1 MKVLIIARGVPH
13 DNDPQE
19 GCFEMDQAK
28 ALSALGHEVV
38 IMSVDSRIR
47 KYWRK
52 IGVSKNV
59 EGSITAYKL
68 FLFPSSIIRNLIS
81 AKIGYWIEAGLA
93 KWLYKYV
100 KNRHG
105 DFDIVH
111 AHFLP
116 CIYYGAEIKKSFGC
130 RLIATEHWSELNK
143 PELTGIVKYLGT
155 KSYPVVDRLISVSSP
170 LSRQIKNI
178 FGVGSIVIHNLI
190 SDDFFGG
197 NVNSVDD
204 KTEFVFVCVGSL
216 VKLKGFDFLIKAFA
230 DSEAKDNGAKIL
242 IVGGGPEKSNLKNQ
256 IDSLNLSDR
265 ILLLGQKNKKEIFRI
280 LHDADAFILPSRREN
295 FSVSV
300 LEALACGNPV
310 IATICGGIREC
321 IDSSNGVLVPVD
333 DVKQMTNA
341 IDTMCRNINNYSR
354 SDISANC
361 LAQYSSKAI
370 ACKLV
375 QVYKDV

>member
-1 MKVLIIARGVPH
+1 MKILIIARGVPH

-59 EGSITAYKL
+59 EGNITAYKL

-81 AKIGYWIEAGLA
+81 AKFGYWIEAGLA

-143 PELTGIVKYLGT
+143 PELTGIVKYLGA

-242 IVGGGPEKSNLKNQ
+242 IVGGGPDKSNLKNQ

-361 LAQYSSKAI
+361 MAQYSSKAI

-375 QVYKDV
+375 QVYNEV